1 MAALGVRVATAS
13 AEDYG
18 GGGCGGGGRG
28 AAEEVEE
35 VAAAATTTSIK
46 KQKPSAVVHV
56 RTPLKAMGHLQSML
70 ATRRS
75 LCAVVF

>member
-1 MAALGVRVATAS
+1 M
-13 AEDYG
+13 
-18 GGGCGGGGRG
+18 
-28 AAEEVEE
+28 
-35 VAAAATTTSIK
+35 AAAATTTAIK